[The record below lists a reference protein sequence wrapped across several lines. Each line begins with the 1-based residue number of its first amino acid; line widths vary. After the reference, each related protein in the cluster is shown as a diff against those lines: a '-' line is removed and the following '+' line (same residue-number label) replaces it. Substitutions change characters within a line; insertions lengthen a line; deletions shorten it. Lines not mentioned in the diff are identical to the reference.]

1 MAAKNELG
9 QLFVDIGVGGLG
21 KTLKGLNSIS
31 ASFLLAKNAAQ
42 QMIQPLINF
51 SKQGANTVTA
61 FDKINSVTGLT
72 IQQLQE
78 IKNQSKLAN
87 TDFNTIIGDIEK
99 FQQNMILLKTQGAG
113 ALNQLTAMTGVLF
126 DNIDFDKPYEALQR
140 IVGQVQ
146 NIKDES
152 VRAFALQNLGISP
165 DLMYYF
171 EHIKDYNKSLNLSDK
186 EFERGRKQQEQWN
199 KIALTFDK
207 FGEKFIANSD
217 LWLEALTKFANSLDK
232 FTSWVL
238 NIQKGTK
245 GDTQAMNKAIDVANT
260 TTMNSL
266 KWGASQLNPFDE
278 ENMLHNLGKKV
289 GNISAEYLKYKTGMP
304 TGGASNIDNR
314 IINVTQN
321 IQGSDADLIARK
333 SADLL
338 THQDLNILNNS
349 NRITK

>member
-1 MAAKNELG
+1 MGTAQNKLG
-9 QLFVDIGVGGLG
+9 ELFVDIGVGGLG
-21 KTLKGLNSIS
+21 KTLKGLNSVS

-42 QMIQPLINF
+42 QMIQPLVNF
-51 SKQGANTVTA
+51 SKQGANTVTT

-87 TDFNTIIGDIEK
+87 TDFNTIIGDITK
-99 FQQNMILLKTQGAG
+99 FQQNMILLKTQGTG
-113 ALNQLTAMTGVLF
+113 ALNQLTAMTGVMF
-126 DNIDFDKPYEALQR
+126 DNIDFDKPYEALQK

-171 EHIKDYNKSLNLSDK
+171 ENIKDYNKSLNLSDK

-199 KIALTFDK
+199 KISLTFEK

-217 LWLEALTKFANSLDK
+217 LWINALTKFASALDK
-232 FTSWVL
+232 FTEFML
-238 NIQKGTK
+238 NTQRGFQ
-245 GDTQAMNKAIDVANT
+245 GDTQSANKAIDTVLSNT
-260 TTMNSL
+260 GNAA
-266 KWGASQLNPFDE
+266 KWGFEQLNPFSD
-278 ENMLHNLGKKV
+278 NIPKKIGGKLGEM
-289 GNISAEYLKYKTGMP
+289 GAEYLKYKTGMP

-314 IINVTQN
+314 TINITQN
-321 IQGSDADLIARK
+321 IQGNDADDIAQK

-338 THQDLNILNNS
+338 TSQDLNILNS
-349 NRITK
+349 STKITK

>member
-1 MAAKNELG
+1 MVAKNELG
-9 QLFVDIGVGGLG
+9 QLFVDIGIGGLG
-21 KTLKGLNSIS
+21 KTLKGLNSVS
-31 ASFLLAKNAAQ
+31 ASFLLTKNAAQ
-42 QMIQPLINF
+42 QMLQPLMNF
-51 SKQGANTVTA
+51 SKQGANTVTT

-99 FQQNMILLKTQGAG
+99 FQQNMILLKTQGTG

-245 GDTQAMNKAIDVANT
+245 GDTQARNQAIDQT
-260 TTMNSL
+260 LST
-266 KWGASQLNPFDE
+266 GADFTKKYLNPLTYTNKIDE
-278 ENMLHNLGKKV
+278 AAKNTVNTAM
-289 GNISAEYLKYKTGMP
+289 EYFKYKSGMP

-314 IINVTQN
+314 TINITQN
-321 IQGSDADLIARK
+321 IQGSNADLIAQK

-338 THQDLNILNNS
+338 TNQDLNILNDS
-349 NRITK
+349 NRIIK